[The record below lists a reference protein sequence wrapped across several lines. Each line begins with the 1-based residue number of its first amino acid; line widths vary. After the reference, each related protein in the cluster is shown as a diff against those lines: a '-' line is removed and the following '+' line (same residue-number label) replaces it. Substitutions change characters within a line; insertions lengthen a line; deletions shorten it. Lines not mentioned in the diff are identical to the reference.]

1 MTKNPEV
8 ERNVIFSTA
17 HLTEHDA
24 NIFENKESR
33 DDLPVFK
40 SNFLYRVNIA
50 SYNDSPES
58 FRKAGLSGCCIE
70 ILDWAANEGYDNV
83 VFDCDGPVYDD
94 VIRFHW

>member
-24 NIFENKESR
+24 KIFEKKASS

-40 SNFLYRVNIA
+40 GQFLYRINIGI
-50 SYNDSPES
+50 YNDSPER
-58 FRKAGLSGCCIE
+58 FRQAGLSGCCIA
-70 ILDWAANEGYDNV
+70 ILDWAANEGYSNV

-94 VIRFHW
+94 VMRFDW